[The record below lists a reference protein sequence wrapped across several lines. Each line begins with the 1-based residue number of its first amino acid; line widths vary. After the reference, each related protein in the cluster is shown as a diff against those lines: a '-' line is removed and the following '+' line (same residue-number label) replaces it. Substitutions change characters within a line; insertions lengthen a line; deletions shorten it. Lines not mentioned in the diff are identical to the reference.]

1 MRNNMKYVR
10 WPESDDLETVISGC
24 RLPSQRNP
32 SKEGVAVIHR
42 LLGTRTMEEDK
53 EERGYQ

>member
-1 MRNNMKYVR
+1 MKYVR